1 MNVNMNV
8 WKTWKRRNGTASKLF
23 SLVFCLVLFCFVIAG
38 IAGGTGAPAQ
48 SPNPS
53 TAASTEWNSASYLQ
67 VISIL
72 GGVQ

>member
-1 MNVNMNV
+1 
-8 WKTWKRRNGTASKLF
+8 
-23 SLVFCLVLFCFVIAG
+23 LVLFCFVIAG